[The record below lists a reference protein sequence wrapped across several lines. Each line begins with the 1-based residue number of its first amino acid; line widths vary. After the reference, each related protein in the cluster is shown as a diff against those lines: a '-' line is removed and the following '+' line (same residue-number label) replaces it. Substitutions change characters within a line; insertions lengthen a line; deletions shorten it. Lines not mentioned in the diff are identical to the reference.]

1 MGGSLPPPPWPRSP
15 GSGRPM
21 PPSSQ
26 AAWDSVSG
34 LAGSLGERQH
44 KHGPGSRGWL
54 RGRVS
59 IRGEDSSVIIYTTQR
74 KDLLGSCW
82 QARGATKMS
91 QALWFESSSGEQ
103 ATQSSISGTWCRTA
117 PGSAGTTELYLPLC
131 CAQEARSQLQHPAGG
146 AVPWLHRCLPGEG
159 GQRSWGWGT
168 SSLGSPGGDKVTPS
182 GMAWGQP

>member
-1 MGGSLPPPPWPRSP
+1 MPPPPWPGSLGSR

-34 LAGSLGERQH
+34 LAGSLGERRH
-44 KHGPGSRGWL
+44 KHGPGSRGWF

-103 ATQSSISGTWCRTA
+103 ATQSSVSGSCCRTA
-117 PGSAGTTELYLPLC
+117 PGSAGMTELYLPLF
-131 CAQEARSQLQHPAGG
+131 CAQEAHSRLQHPAGE
-146 AVPWLHRCLPGEG
+146 AMPWVHRCLPGEG
-159 GQRSWGWGT
+159 GQQGWGWGT
-168 SSLGSPGGDKVTPS
+168 SSLGSSHGDKAAHS
-182 GMAWGQP
+182 GMAWGQL